1 MAAKEVLSL
10 DEIVPQ
16 ALVPQAGDTY
26 EMPRDVNITGDLTV
40 TGTIPAPPA
49 HNQAWSTITTTPT
62 TMSGY
67 GISDTKANFN
77 TACSDGA
84 FMYTGDAPTSHTH
97 PYTALDAGTAGE
109 LITWSNLGAIEAVA
123 VGTATHVLTSNGVG
137 VAPTFQAPAG
147 GGAFGADVDT
157 QITPSTPVLL
167 DHASNNEVALNL
179 AYTTNKAAGND
190 TGLVI
195 NQTDTAS
202 PGTSLLQDW
211 QVGGVSKASINNAG
225 AMTIASNFNV
235 IGASEIN
242 LNSVCAITGQS
253 NRLNF
258 RSYYGANFL
267 QESDL
272 NFGDIW
278 KFYSNPTR
286 EMTAT
291 GSIQS
296 YASFSPL
303 VNQSGTAGYN
313 GILVN
318 VTETGLGS
326 GVNNLLDLQVG
337 SVSKASIDNGGN
349 LTAKVINAKAGDEA
363 AGNVGALTSVKSAIA
378 TVSSSAAATL
388 TASNLIPAGCFLLG
402 LTARITTGFGNST
415 GLTDFDVG
423 DGVTQDRFANSL
435 AIASG
440 TTMDITN
447 ATVAPGGWFM
457 TANNVV
463 LTAVGGN
470 FDATGVI
477 ELIAHYIDLTAPTG

>member
-40 TGTIPAPPA
+40 TGTIPAPPT

-62 TMSGY
+62 TMAGY

-77 TACSDGA
+77 TACSDGT
-84 FMYTGDAPTSHTH
+84 FLFVGDVS
-97 PYTALDAGTAGE
+97 
-109 LITWSNLGAIEAVA
+109 
-123 VGTATHVLTSNGVG
+123 
-137 VAPTFQAPAG
+137 
-147 GGAFGADVDT
+147 GGAFTATDT
-157 QITPSTPVLL
+157 KLTPTAAVVL
-167 DHASNNEVALNL
+167 DDATGNEVALNL